1 MLTGDLLA
9 PLPGELRG
17 RVDALVANPPYVPS
31 ADIASLP
38 PEVGDFEPL
47 AALDGGADGLA
58 FARGIMVDA
67 RGLLA
72 PGGLLAMEL
81 DEGRCRA
88 AAEELEHLGYEE
100 VGVRY
105 GPDRTRSDR
114 HSSARQQGRRWA
126 MSKVIHID
134 QEKPSAEAINLAAA
148 VLRDG
153 GIVVFP
159 TETVYGIGAS
169 SASCF
174 GPQEIIDIKARP
186 KNKPLPW
193 LVEDDDAL
201 DVYGVDVPEYAHSVA
216 RKFWPGAVTI
226 VVKAK
231 DIVAP
236 EFRDDRGTVALRC
249 PDHEVVMELIQASGG
264 PIITTSAN
272 TSGKPPAAVSTSSK
286 SGSSPTP
293 T

>member
-1 MLTGDLLA
+1 
-9 PLPGELRG
+9 
-17 RVDALVANPPYVPS
+17 
-31 ADIASLP
+31 
-38 PEVGDFEPL
+38 
-47 AALDGGADGLA
+47 
-58 FARGIMVDA
+58 
-67 RGLLA
+67 
-72 PGGLLAMEL
+72 
-81 DEGRCRA
+81 
-88 AAEELEHLGYEE
+88 
-100 VGVRY
+100 
-105 GPDRTRSDR
+105 
-114 HSSARQQGRRWA
+114 

-134 QEKPSAEAINLAAA
+134 QENPSAEAINLAAT

-169 SASCF
+169 SASNF

-201 DVYGVDVPEYAHSVA
+201 DVYGVDVPEYAHLVA

-226 VVKAK
+226 VVKAASM
-231 DIVAP
+231 VAP

-272 TSGKPPAAVSTSSK
+272 TSGKPPAGSFDELEERIIAHADLTLDGGETRHGVASTVVDCTGPEPVVTREGAVSADDVAAAAK
-286 SGSSPTP
+286 GDN
-293 T
+293 